1 MVGLTSKSSLLCD
14 MGYSPIINEL
24 ERLLETWLVEG
35 SINEDTYNKLMGDAS
50 RIFES
55 MLVALPEETILALVK
70 MRFKTDH
77 SVVLKQ
83 LKNIAD
89 SRERPTNE

>member
-1 MVGLTSKSSLLCD
+1 
-14 MGYSPIINEL
+14 
-24 ERLLETWLVEG
+24 
-35 SINEDTYNKLMGDAS
+35 MGDAS

>member
-1 MVGLTSKSSLLCD
+1 
-14 MGYSPIINEL
+14 MGYPPIISEL
-24 ERLLETWLVEG
+24 ERLLETWLAEG
-35 SINEDTYNKLMGDAS
+35 SINKETYNKLMGDAS

-89 SRERPTNE
+89 SRERLTNE

>member
-1 MVGLTSKSSLLCD
+1 
-14 MGYSPIINEL
+14 MGYSPIISEL

-35 SINEDTYNKLMGDAS
+35 SINEDTYNKLLGDAS

-89 SRERPTNE
+89 SRERPINE

>member
-1 MVGLTSKSSLLCD
+1 
-14 MGYSPIINEL
+14 MGYPLIISEI
-24 ERLLETWLVEG
+24 ERLLATWLAEG
-35 SINEDTYNKLMGDAS
+35 SINKATHNKLTEDAS

-70 MRFKTDH
+70 MRFKTDP

-89 SRERPTNE
+89 SRERPINE

>member
-1 MVGLTSKSSLLCD
+1 

>member
-1 MVGLTSKSSLLCD
+1 
-14 MGYSPIINEL
+14 MGYSPIISEL
-24 ERLLETWLVEG
+24 ERLLATWLVEG

-55 MLVALPEETILALVK
+55 ILVALPEETILALVK

-89 SRERPTNE
+89 SRERPINE

>member
-1 MVGLTSKSSLLCD
+1 
-14 MGYSPIINEL
+14 
-24 ERLLETWLVEG
+24 
-35 SINEDTYNKLMGDAS
+35 MGDAS

-55 MLVALPEETILALVK
+55 MLVALPEETILALLVEGSINEDTYNKLMGDASQIFESMLVALPEETILALVK
-70 MRFKTDH
+70 TRFKTDH

-89 SRERPTNE
+89 SRERPINE

>member
-1 MVGLTSKSSLLCD
+1 
-14 MGYSPIINEL
+14 MGYSPIISEL
-24 ERLLETWLVEG
+24 ERLLATRLVEG

-70 MRFKTDH
+70 TRFKTDH

-89 SRERPTNE
+89 SRERPINE